1 MIKISSIILLLS
13 AICVDLFATSV
24 SIQESYYDYHD
35 KFPDEKDT
43 KITAVLP
50 KVGRATIIG
59 SIEDINRY
67 GLNAQQA
74 GVEIYSNI
82 GNTDDK
88 IWGYSTL
95 YLANKDFLPKYD
107 FSAALFKGGIFGNS
121 EIGFG
126 YKRMSYVTQ
135 STDIFKGIVTFPA
148 FIIPSTTIMETF
160 SIIPENNTHSLNSK
174 IIYNNE
180 KDTKMFY
187 SYTFGNTSEDFG
199 FLGVKKIDQTSHIIG
214 IEHEVYKKI
223 TFGVELL
230 HESYK
235 DFYNKT
241 GGNVSLRLDW

>member
-1 MIKISSIILLLS
+1 MNKILSITLLIS
-13 AICVDLFATSV
+13 AIFADLFATSV

-43 KITAVLP
+43 KITAVFP
-50 KVGRATIIG
+50 KVGRATIIA
-59 SIEDINRY
+59 SAENINRY
-67 GLNAQQA
+67 GINAQQIGA
-74 GVEIYSNI
+74 EIYSSI
-82 GNTDDK
+82 GDTEDK

-95 YLANKDFLPKYD
+95 YLANKDYLPDYD
-107 FSAALFKGGIFGNS
+107 FSAAIFKGGIFGNS

-148 FIIPSTTIMETF
+148 FIIPLTTIMETI

-187 SYTFGNTSEDFG
+187 SYTIGNTAEDFG
-199 FLGVKKIDQTSHIIG
+199 FSGIQKIDQTSHIVG
-214 IEHEVYKKI
+214 FEHEVYKNI
-223 TFGVELL
+223 TFGAEFLY
-230 HESYK
+230 ETYK
-235 DFYNKT
+235 DFYDKT
-241 GGNVSLRLDW
+241 GGNVSLRFSW